1 LNFLFKDIEDVD
13 FTSNTRSIAVVW
25 YGFHHQHGEI
35 KFRVCL
41 GTKPNICDIL
51 SRPEDYSH
59 VWKLQL
65 NFDTIISVKLWYE
78 NAYYGYKNLDDQN

>member
-1 LNFLFKDIEDVD
+1 MNFLFKDIEDVD

-51 SRPEDYSH
+51 SRPEDYST
-59 VWKLQL
+59 
-65 NFDTIISVKLWYE
+65 DT
-78 NAYYGYKNLDDQN
+78 NHTFRGLDLTLFKVMI